1 MEKEEK
7 EQQNASFEEAV
18 KELESIVNTLEA
30 GEVSLE
36 ESLKLF
42 QRGVFLT
49 NLCNKKLTEAEG
61 VVKIL
66 YREDTGELREMP
78 FGEEEE
84 KELRE

>member
-1 MEKEEK
+1 MGKEE
-7 EQQNASFEEAV
+7 EQQNVSFEEAV
-18 KELESIVNTLEA
+18 KELESVVNTLEA

-49 NLCNKKLTEAEG
+49 NLCNQKLTEAEG
-61 VVKIL
+61 AVKIL

-78 FGEEEE
+78 FGEEEG
-84 KELRE
+84 KELPE